1 MCRVANRHVVKLAGP
16 LQLLQ
21 SWIFWRFPG
30 FRPAGYD
37 AFSWPLASRWSGYNP
52 GISEKGPRVQMAR
65 LKINLLQARDFIWMP
80 YSTLDVLQVVHPEVL
95 EPRHTMLW
103 RIAWRIAEGDDI
115 FLDKRLI
122 SLDVGALDAEP
133 KKFEQGMNAIID
145 EVTKS
150 NGEIMLFV
158 DDIHKIVAED
168 VLRRSISRGELR
180 CIGATTMDEYHKHIE
195 KDPTLARSFSPVY
208 VDEPSIEET
217 ISILEGLRPKYEQ
230 HHRVRISKRALKKAA
245 LLSDQHIIGN
255 FLPAKAIELIDD
267 TASAKVVNLQTVSKH
282 VGSDKSKLIPES
294 ETEKLSLESSIDEVT
309 DDNIVAIVSKKTKI
323 PEWKLKQ
330 SEEEKLLHLEE
341 ELRKRVVGQG
351 HAVEAVVKAVQR
363 SRVGLGNQKR
373 PTASFM
379 FMGPMGVGKTKLAK
393 ALAYLL
399 FNTEEA
405 LVRFDMSA
413 YKEKQAVSRL
423 IGSPPEEG
431 GLLTEAVRR
440 RPYSVILFDEI
451 EKAHPELLDE
461 VLLPILDEGKIKD
474 AAGRLVNFTNT
485 VIIMTSNA
493 GSKLVLEDA
502 DNITNKLS
510 YQELKEKAI
519 SELQQPELINRVD
532 ESVVFQPLD
541 ADQIISIV
549 KLKLNDLSRKMEQ
562 DKGMKIQVMEDA
574 LKLLGRWGRDLNYGA
589 WPVKRVI
596 QKKVE
601 DELAK
606 GILVEKFKQG
616 DTIVIDAVASSSSTS
631 SRELSFTK
639 PQKDKSS
646 TSNVFPFTLVA

>member
-1 MCRVANRHVVKLAGP
+1 MDSSSALEKYGKDLTKLAKDKKLDPVVGRENEI
-16 LQLLQ
+16 Q
-21 SWIFWRFPG
+21 SCIQILSRRTKNNPVLIG
-30 FRPAGYD
+30 EHGVGKTAIAAG
-37 AFSWPLASRWSGYNP
+37 
-52 GISEKGPRVQMAR
+52 
-65 LKINLLQARDFIWMP
+65 
-80 YSTLDVLQVVHPEVL
+80 
-95 EPRHTMLW
+95 
-103 RIAWRIAEGDDI
+103 IAWRIAEGDDI
-115 FLDKRLI
+115 FFDKRLI

-158 DDIHKIVAED
+158 DDIHKIVTED
-168 VLRRSISRGELR
+168 LLRRSISRGELR

-195 KDPTLARSFSPVY
+195 KDPTLARSFTPVY

-245 LLSDQHIIGN
+245 LLSDQHIIGK

-267 TASAKVVNLQTVSKH
+267 TASAKVVNMQAVSKH

-294 ETEKLSLESSIDEVT
+294 ETESSSDEVT
-309 DDNIVAIVSKKTKI
+309 DDNIVEVVSKKTKI

-351 HAVEAVVKAVQR
+351 RAVEAVVKAVQR

-373 PTASFM
+373 PTASFL

-423 IGSPPEEG
+423 IGSPPDEG
-431 GLLTEAVRR
+431 GLLTEAVRC

-502 DNITNKLS
+502 DNITNKLP
-510 YQELKEKAI
+510 YQELKEKVI

-541 ADQIISIV
+541 TDQIISIV
-549 KLKLNDLSRKMEQ
+549 KLKVNDLSRKMEQ

-616 DTIVIDAVASSSSTS
+616 DTIVIDAVPSSSSTS

>member
-1 MCRVANRHVVKLAGP
+1 MDSSSALEKYGKDLTKLAKDKKLDPVVGRENEI
-16 LQLLQ
+16 Q
-21 SWIFWRFPG
+21 SCIQILSRRTKNNPVLIG
-30 FRPAGYD
+30 EHGVGKTAIAAG
-37 AFSWPLASRWSGYNP
+37 
-52 GISEKGPRVQMAR
+52 
-65 LKINLLQARDFIWMP
+65 
-80 YSTLDVLQVVHPEVL
+80 
-95 EPRHTMLW
+95 
-103 RIAWRIAEGDDI
+103 IAWRIAEGDDI

-133 KKFEQGMNAIID
+133 KKFEQRMNAIID

-158 DDIHKIVAED
+158 DDIHKIVTED
-168 VLRRSISRGELR
+168 LLRRTISRGELR

-208 VDEPSIEET
+208 VHEPSIEET

-245 LLSDQHIIGN
+245 LLSDQHIIGK

-267 TASAKVVNLQTVSKH
+267 TASAKVVNMQAVSKH

-294 ETEKLSLESSIDEVT
+294 ETESSSDEVT
-309 DDNIVAIVSKKTKI
+309 DDNIVEVVSKKTKI

-330 SEEEKLLHLEE
+330 SEEEKLLHLED
-341 ELRKRVVGQG
+341 ELHKRVVGQE

-363 SRVGLGNQKR
+363 SRVVLGNQKR

-379 FMGPMGVGKTKLAK
+379 FMGPTGVGKTELAK

-413 YKEKQAVSRL
+413 YKEKHAVSRL
-423 IGSPPEEG
+423 IGSPPDEG
-431 GLLTEAVRR
+431 GLLTEAVRC

-451 EKAHPELLDE
+451 EKAHPELLE

-502 DNITNKLS
+502 DNMTNKLS
-510 YQELKEKAI
+510 YQELKEKVI

-541 ADQIISIV
+541 TDQIISIV
-549 KLKLNDLSRKMEQ
+549 KLKVNDLSRKMEE

-606 GILVEKFKQG
+606 GILGEKFKPG
-616 DTIVIDAVASSSSTS
+616 DTIVIDAVTSSSSTS

>member
-1 MCRVANRHVVKLAGP
+1 MKPDFYRTCCEEGSMDSSSALEKYGKDLTKLAKDKKLDPVVGRENEI
-16 LQLLQ
+16 Q
-21 SWIFWRFPG
+21 SCIQILSRRTKNNPVLIG
-30 FRPAGYD
+30 EHGVGKTAIAAG
-37 AFSWPLASRWSGYNP
+37 
-52 GISEKGPRVQMAR
+52 
-65 LKINLLQARDFIWMP
+65 
-80 YSTLDVLQVVHPEVL
+80 
-95 EPRHTMLW
+95 
-103 RIAWRIAEGDDI
+103 IAWRIAEGDDI

-133 KKFEQGMNAIID
+133 KKFEQRMNAIID

-158 DDIHKIVAED
+158 DDIHKIVTED
-168 VLRRSISRGELR
+168 LLRRTISRGELR

-208 VDEPSIEET
+208 VHEPSIEET

-245 LLSDQHIIGN
+245 LLSDQHIIGK

-267 TASAKVVNLQTVSKH
+267 TASAKVVNMQAVSKH

-294 ETEKLSLESSIDEVT
+294 ETESSSDEVT
-309 DDNIVAIVSKKTKI
+309 DDNIVEVVSKKTKI

-330 SEEEKLLHLEE
+330 SEEEKLLHLED
-341 ELRKRVVGQG
+341 ELHKRVVGQE

-363 SRVGLGNQKR
+363 SRVVLGNQKR

-379 FMGPMGVGKTKLAK
+379 FMGPTGVGKTELAK

-413 YKEKQAVSRL
+413 YKEKHAVSRL
-423 IGSPPEEG
+423 IGSPPDEG
-431 GLLTEAVRR
+431 GLLTEAVRC

-502 DNITNKLS
+502 DNMTNKLS
-510 YQELKEKAI
+510 YQELKEKVI

-541 ADQIISIV
+541 TDQIISIV
-549 KLKLNDLSRKMEQ
+549 KLKVNDLSRKMEE

-606 GILVEKFKQG
+606 GILGEKFKPG
-616 DTIVIDAVASSSSTS
+616 DTIVIDAVTSSSSTS

>member
-1 MCRVANRHVVKLAGP
+1 MDYSALEKYGKDLTKLAKDKKLDPVVGR
-16 LQLLQ
+16 QNEIQ
-21 SWIFWRFPG
+21 SCIQILSRRTKNNPVLIG
-30 FRPAGYD
+30 EHGVGKTAIAAG
-37 AFSWPLASRWSGYNP
+37 
-52 GISEKGPRVQMAR
+52 
-65 LKINLLQARDFIWMP
+65 
-80 YSTLDVLQVVHPEVL
+80 
-95 EPRHTMLW
+95 
-103 RIAWRIAEGDDI
+103 IAWRIAEGDDI

-133 KKFEQGMNAIID
+133 KKLEQGMNAIID

-208 VDEPSIEET
+208 VHEPSIEET

-230 HHRVRISKRALKKAA
+230 HHRVHISKRALKKAA
-245 LLSDQHIIGN
+245 ELSDQHIIGK

-267 TASAKVVNLQTVSKH
+267 TASAKVVNMQAVSKH

-294 ETEKLSLESSIDEVT
+294 ETESSSDEVT
-309 DDNIVAIVSKKTKI
+309 DDNIVEVVSKKTKI

-351 HAVEAVVKAVQR
+351 RAVEAVVKAVQR

-502 DNITNKLS
+502 DNITNKLP
-510 YQELKEKAI
+510 YQELKEKVI

-541 ADQIISIV
+541 TDQIISIV
-549 KLKLNDLSRKMEQ
+549 KLKVNDLSRKMEQ

-589 WPVKRVI
+589 WQVKRVI

-606 GILVEKFKQG
+606 GILGEKFKPG
-616 DTIVIDAVASSSSTS
+616 DTIVIDTVTSSSSAS